1 MAEQPKSDAQKE
13 AELKQQQ
20 EAAQRQQ
27 QEAAQR
33 QQQEAAQRQQQ
44 EAAQRQQQEAAQRIP
59 PTGGSGTAPPSTQ
72 AGRQRQGF
80 ANNPRASEPQLTVEE
95 RRKQQE
101 AGPRVEGMRHG
112 VVVDPTRTVLSNF
125 PGLNYDLSEL
135 WSNIRDGSYF
145 TAVKRAVWLL
155 NTILNPDTTK
165 GTGGVVAARPAHMRP
180 PGRVAFTPPSQQQ
193 ETETEGYVNSLRE
206 WCDRAETMHPEAAA
220 TMASERHPAA
230 ESVSASDLQII
241 VSLILRL
248 LGK

>member
-1 MAEQPKSDAQKE
+1 MISCLIRSNSDIRLSDERTIVMAEQMKSDAQKE

-27 QEAAQR
+27 QQR
-33 QQQEAAQRQQQ
+33 G
-44 EAAQRQQQEAAQRIP
+44 
-59 PTGGSGTAPPSTQ
+59 TTAPPSTQ
-72 AGRQRQGF
+72 AGRQGF
-80 ANNPRASEPQLTVEE
+80 ANNPRANEPQLTEDE

-101 AGPRVEGMRHG
+101 AGPRPEGMRHG

-155 NTILNPDTTK
+155 NTILNPDNTR